1 LRLYITL
8 DPLSS
13 RDNPCR
19 AGFKSLNSDIKLNI
33 FRESSADVI
42 FTRLKLSLSL
52 KASRRKL
59 LISLRKSGRRYLKQM
74 HFNFGMSKPPKSDR
88 LRLKGAS
95 LGS

>member
-8 DPLSS
+8 DPLSL

-19 AGFKSLNSDIKLNI
+19 AGFKSLNSDIKLII

-59 LISLRKSGRRYLKQM
+59 FISLRPSDTRHLKQM
-74 HFNFGMSKPPKSDR
+74 RFNFGMSKPPKSDKQK
-88 LRLKGAS
+88 LKGA
-95 LGS
+95 

>member
-1 LRLYITL
+1 LI
-8 DPLSS
+8 
-13 RDNPCR
+13 
-19 AGFKSLNSDIKLNI
+19 I

-74 HFNFGMSKPPKSDR
+74 RFNFGISRPPKSDKQ
-88 LRLKGAS
+88 RLKGE
-95 LGS
+95 